1 MGMALVRDVVGEAL
15 QSTSLVPVA
24 ARSIVTTLP
33 PSANAEVGSLDVV
46 QGHDLL
52 RYLAAGLRVFSSAPQ
67 PALLE
72 EIHRRITG
80 GQGLRPTARVLTV
93 ASDHHVVMAQEAA
106 QGMLRGLFKPTD
118 CVRTVTAVSELARN
132 IYLYAQ
138 TGEVRMT
145 LVEEP
150 DRSLT
155 FTVLAAD
162 HGPGIPHLDAV
173 LAGTYRSKTGLGKGL
188 LGARTLLDGL
198 DIKTGP
204 GGTTVKGF
212 KKSRPPDSLRNA

>member
-1 MGMALVRDVVGEAL
+1 MALVRDAVAEAL
-15 QSTSLVPVA
+15 QGASLVPVA

-46 QGHDLL
+46 TGHDLL
-52 RYLAAGLRVFSSAPQ
+52 RHLASGLRVFAPAPQ

-72 EIHRRITG
+72 ELHRRITA
-80 GQGLRPTARVLTV
+80 GQALKPTVRVFTV
-93 ASDHHVVMAQEAA
+93 TSDHHVVMAQEAA
-106 QGMLRGLFKPTD
+106 HGMLRYLFKPTD
-118 CVRTVTAVSELARN
+118 CVRAVTAVSELARN

-138 TGEVRMT
+138 TGEVRLT

-155 FTVLAAD
+155 FSVVAAD
-162 HGPGIPHLDAV
+162 RGPGIPHLEEV
-173 LAGTYRSKTGLGKGL
+173 LAGTYRSRTGLGKGL
-188 LGARTLLDGL
+188 AGARTLLDGL

-212 KKSRPPDSLRNA
+212 KKSRPPDLSRTP